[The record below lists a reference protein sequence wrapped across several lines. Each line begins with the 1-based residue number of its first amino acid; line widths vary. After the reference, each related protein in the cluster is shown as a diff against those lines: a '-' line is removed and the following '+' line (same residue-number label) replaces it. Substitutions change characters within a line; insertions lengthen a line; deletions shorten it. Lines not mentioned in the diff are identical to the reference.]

1 MQVEGYTDS
10 VGSDDY
16 NQQLSEHRA
25 TSVRDYLTGAGIP
38 AASVTAKGLG
48 KTLPVATNDTAS
60 GRQQNR
66 RVELVVSG
74 EIIGGLMRPAAIVA
88 GQ

>member
-10 VGSDDY
+10 VGSEAS
-16 NQQLSEHRA
+16 NQQLSKHRA
-25 TSVRDYLTGAGIP
+25 TSVRDYLTNAGVP

-48 KTLPVATNDTAS
+48 ETLPVATNETAS

-66 RVELVVSG
+66 RVEMVVSG
-74 EIIGGLMRPAAIVA
+74 DIIGALVQPTVIVA